1 MHTPVTQLEQHISI
15 TLRCGSACC
24 CKRPVQGHIWPH
36 NCLTLQQTYSWPPS
50 YSEQGHWLLKKGCG
64 AQSLLLHL
72 AWMLLLGPL
81 ALLCRLS
88 KGCHLGAS
96 LGAGVGAG
104 WVVYTPTCAVFSC
117 ALWLWTA
124 ALIAGMRACCPA
136 WQTGCIRRYE
146 HRTVCQACQFVHG
159 TEQAAML
166 AAVGCFC
173 LNANSSTLID

>member
-50 YSEQGHWLLKKGCG
+50 YSEQGYWLLKKGCG

-104 WVVYTPTCAVFSC
+104 WVVYTPTCCGIQLRVVVVDSSFNCRDESMLPCLADR
-117 ALWLWTA
+117 LHKE
-124 ALIAGMRACCPA
+124 
-136 WQTGCIRRYE
+136 IR
-146 HRTVCQACQFVHG
+146 T
-159 TEQAAML
+159 
-166 AAVGCFC
+166 
-173 LNANSSTLID
+173 